1 MEGNMKRVVITG
13 MGCVSPFGTGTDTAW
28 EAVINGQSGIRQLTG
43 VDIDKQLVKIGGEVP
58 EFNVED
64 YVDAKEARRLDKFIL
79 YAIMA
84 ADEAAKSGNFDIE
97 KEDPYRVGVIIGS
110 AQGGLATMAQSHEV
124 MLSRGYYKCSPFTV
138 PMMIPN
144 MATGKVSIRLGAK
157 GVNKAIATA
166 CATGAHSIGDAY
178 RSIQCGDADII
189 FAGGTDSKIC
199 NFGVGAFTSA
209 KTLSKRNDELQKASR
224 PYDKDRDGFVMSEGA
239 AVVMLEE
246 LEHAKAR
253 GAKILA
259 EIVGYGQ
266 SADSYDMV
274 APDPDGK
281 GAEYAIRAAMKGA
294 GITEK
299 DVDYINTHGTSTHV
313 GDIAESKTIERIFGN
328 KDENKKLLVSST
340 KSMTG
345 HMLGA
350 AGAIE
355 AIFAIETTM
364 NDVVPPTINIENQ
377 DEEVGDLDYVPN
389 KAREHKVE
397 YALSNSFGFGGCNA
411 VLIFKKYNG

>member
-1 MEGNMKRVVITG
+1 MRRVVITG
-13 MGCVSPFGTGTDTAW
+13 MGCISPYGVGVDNAW
-28 EAVINGQSGIRQLTG
+28 NAVLNGKSGIRNLT

-58 EFNVED
+58 EFNAEE
-64 YVDAKEARRLDKFIL
+64 YVDAKEAKRLDKFIL
-79 YAIMA
+79 YAIIA

-97 KEDPYRVGVIIGS
+97 KEDPYRVGVVIGS
-110 AQGGLATMAQSHEV
+110 AQGGLYSMAQNHEV
-124 MLSRGYYKCSPFTV
+124 MLNRGYYKCSPFTV

-144 MATGKVSIRLGAK
+144 MAAGKVSIRLGAK
-157 GVNKAIATA
+157 GINKAIATA
-166 CATGAHSIGDAY
+166 CATGAHSIGDAF
-178 RSIQCGDADII
+178 RSIQWGDADVV
-189 FAGGTDSKIC
+189 FAGGSDSKIS

-209 KTLSKRNDELQKASR
+209 RTLSKRNDEPQKASR

-239 AVVMLEE
+239 AVLMLEE

-253 GAKILA
+253 GAKIYA

-266 SADSYDMV
+266 SADAHDMV

-281 GAEYAIRAAMKGA
+281 GAEYAINAAMKDA
-294 GITEK
+294 GISKE
-299 DVDYINTHGTSTHV
+299 DINYINTHGTSTHV
-313 GDIAESKTIERIFGN
+313 GDIAESKTVERIFGN
-328 KDENKKLLVSST
+328 KDENKNLLVSST

-364 NDVVPPTINIENQ
+364 NDVVPPTINLDNQ
-377 DEEVGDLDYVPN
+377 DEEVGNLDYVPYT
-389 KAREHKVE
+389 ARKHTVN

-411 VLIFKKYNG
+411 VLIFKKY

>member
-1 MEGNMKRVVITG
+1 MKRVVITG
-13 MGCVSPFGTGTDTAW
+13 MGCVSPFGVGVDKAW
-28 EAVINGQSGIRQLTG
+28 DAVTNGKSGIRQLT

-58 EFNVED
+58 EYNAED
-64 YVDAKEARRLDKFIL
+64 YVDAKEAKRLDKFIL

-97 KEDPYRVGVIIGS
+97 KEDPYRVGVVIGS
-110 AQGGLATMAQSHEV
+110 AQGGLATMAQNHEV

-144 MATGKVSIRLGAK
+144 MAAGKVSIRLGAK
-157 GVNKAIATA
+157 GMNKAIATA

-178 RSIQCGDADII
+178 RFIQYGDADII
-189 FAGGTDSKIC
+189 FAGGTDSKIS

-209 KTLSKRNDELQKASR
+209 KTLSKRNDEPEKASR

-239 AVVMLEE
+239 AVVILEE

-253 GAKILA
+253 GAKIYA

-266 SADSYDMV
+266 SADAYDMV
-274 APDPDGK
+274 APDPEGK
-281 GAEYAIRAAMKGA
+281 GAEYAINAAMKDA
-294 GITEK
+294 GITK
-299 DVDYINTHGTSTHV
+299 SDIDYINTHGTSTHV

-328 KDENKKLLVSST
+328 KDENTKLLVSST

-355 AIFAIETTM
+355 AIFSIETTM
-364 NDVVPPTINIENQ
+364 NDVVPPTINLENQ
-377 DEEVGDLDYVPN
+377 DEEVGNLDYVPN

-397 YALSNSFGFGGCNA
+397 YALSNSFGFGGTNA
-411 VLIFKKYNG
+411 VLIFKKYN

>member
-1 MEGNMKRVVITG
+1 MKRVVITG
-13 MGCVSPFGTGTDTAW
+13 MECVSPFGTGTDTAW

-144 MATGKVSIRLGAK
+144 MAAGKVSIRLGAK

-209 KTLSKRNDELQKASR
+209 KTLSKRNDEPQKASR

>member
-1 MEGNMKRVVITG
+1 MKRVVITG
-13 MGCVSPFGTGTDTAW
+13 MGCVSPFGVGVDKAW
-28 EAVINGQSGIRQLTG
+28 DAVTNGKSGIRQLT

-58 EFNVED
+58 EYNAED
-64 YVDAKEARRLDKFIL
+64 YVDAKEAKRLDKFIL

-97 KEDPYRVGVIIGS
+97 KEDPYRVGVVIGS
-110 AQGGLATMAQSHEV
+110 AQGGLATMAQNHEV

-144 MATGKVSIRLGAK
+144 MAAGKVSIRLGAK
-157 GVNKAIATA
+157 GMNKAIATA

-178 RSIQCGDADII
+178 RFIQYGDADII
-189 FAGGTDSKIC
+189 FAGGTDSKIS

-209 KTLSKRNDELQKASR
+209 KTLSKRNDEPEKASR

-253 GAKILA
+253 GAKIYA

-266 SADSYDMV
+266 SADAYDMV
-274 APDPDGK
+274 APDPEGK
-281 GAEYAIRAAMKGA
+281 GAEYAINAAMKDA
-294 GITEK
+294 GITK
-299 DVDYINTHGTSTHV
+299 SDIDYINTHGTSTHV

-328 KDENKKLLVSST
+328 KDENTKLLVSST

-345 HMLGA
+345 LMLGA

-355 AIFAIETTM
+355 AIFSIETTM
-364 NDVVPPTINIENQ
+364 NDVVPPTINLENQ
-377 DEEVGDLDYVPN
+377 DEEVGNLDYVPN

-397 YALSNSFGFGGCNA
+397 YALSNSFGFGGTNA
-411 VLIFKKYNG
+411 VLIFKKYN

>member
-1 MEGNMKRVVITG
+1 MKRVVITG
-13 MGCVSPFGTGTDTAW
+13 MGCVSPFGIGVDKAW
-28 EAVINGQSGIRQLTG
+28 DAVTNGKSGIRQLT

-58 EFNVED
+58 EYNAED
-64 YVDAKEARRLDKFIL
+64 YVDAKEAKRLDKFIL

-97 KEDPYRVGVIIGS
+97 KEDPYRVGVVIGS
-110 AQGGLATMAQSHEV
+110 AQGGLSTMAQNHEV
-124 MLSRGYYKCSPFTV
+124 MLQRGYYKCSPFTV

-144 MATGKVSIRLGAK
+144 MAAGKVSIRLGAK
-157 GVNKAIATA
+157 GMNKAIATA

-178 RSIQCGDADII
+178 RSIQYGDADII
-189 FAGGTDSKIC
+189 FAGGTDSKIS

-209 KTLSKRNDELQKASR
+209 KTLSKRNDEPEKASR

-239 AVVMLEE
+239 AVLMLEE
-246 LEHAKAR
+246 YEHAKAR
-253 GAKILA
+253 GAKIYA

-266 SADSYDMV
+266 SADAYDMV
-274 APDPDGK
+274 APDPNGK
-281 GAEYAIRAAMKGA
+281 GAEYAMNAAMKDA
-294 GITEK
+294 GISIA
-299 DVDYINTHGTSTHV
+299 DVDYINAHGTSTHV

-328 KDENKKLLVSST
+328 KDSNKKLLVSST

-364 NDVVPPTINIENQ
+364 NDIVPPTINLENQ
-377 DEEVGDLDYVPN
+377 DEEVGDLDYVAN

-397 YALSNSFGFGGCNA
+397 YALSNSFGFGGTNA
-411 VLIFKKYNG
+411 VLIFKKYN

>member
-1 MEGNMKRVVITG
+1 MKRVVITG
-13 MGCVSPFGTGTDTAW
+13 MGCVSPFGIGVDKAW
-28 EAVINGQSGIRQLTG
+28 DAVTNGKSGIRQLT

-58 EFNVED
+58 EYNAED
-64 YVDAKEARRLDKFIL
+64 YVDAKEAKRLDKFIL

-97 KEDPYRVGVIIGS
+97 KEDPYRVGVVIGS
-110 AQGGLATMAQSHEV
+110 AQGGLSTMAQNHEV
-124 MLSRGYYKCSPFTV
+124 MLQRGYYKCSPFTV

-144 MATGKVSIRLGAK
+144 MAAGKVSIRLGAK
-157 GVNKAIATA
+157 GMNKAIATA

-178 RSIQCGDADII
+178 RSIQYGDADII
-189 FAGGTDSKIC
+189 FAGGTDSKIS

-209 KTLSKRNDELQKASR
+209 KTLSKRNDEPEKASR
-224 PYDKDRDGFVMSEGA
+224 PYDKERDGFVMSEGA
-239 AVVMLEE
+239 AVLMLEE
-246 LEHAKAR
+246 YEHAKAR
-253 GAKILA
+253 GAKIYA

-266 SADSYDMV
+266 SADAYDMV
-274 APDPDGK
+274 APDPNGK
-281 GAEYAIRAAMKGA
+281 GAEYAMNAAMKDA
-294 GITEK
+294 GISIA
-299 DVDYINTHGTSTHV
+299 DVDYINAHGTSTHV

-328 KDENKKLLVSST
+328 KDSNKKLLVSST

-364 NDVVPPTINIENQ
+364 NDIVPPTINLENQ

-397 YALSNSFGFGGCNA
+397 YALSNSFGFGGTNA
-411 VLIFKKYNG
+411 VLIFKKYN

>member
-1 MEGNMKRVVITG
+1 MKRVVITG
-13 MGCVSPFGTGTDTAW
+13 MGCVSPFGVGVDKAW
-28 EAVINGQSGIRQLTG
+28 DAVTNGKSGIRQLT

-58 EFNVED
+58 EYNAED
-64 YVDAKEARRLDKFIL
+64 FVDAKEAKRLDKFIL

-97 KEDPYRVGVIIGS
+97 KEDPYRVGVVIGS
-110 AQGGLATMAQSHEV
+110 AQGGLATMAQNHEV

-144 MATGKVSIRLGAK
+144 MAAGKVSIRLGAK
-157 GVNKAIATA
+157 GMNKAIATA

-178 RSIQCGDADII
+178 RFIQYGDADII
-189 FAGGTDSKIC
+189 FAGGTDSKIS

-209 KTLSKRNDELQKASR
+209 KTLSKRNDEPEKASR

-253 GAKILA
+253 GAKIYA

-266 SADSYDMV
+266 SADAYDMV
-274 APDPDGK
+274 APDPEGK
-281 GAEYAIRAAMKGA
+281 GAEYAINAAMKDA
-294 GITEK
+294 GITK
-299 DVDYINTHGTSTHV
+299 SDIDYINTHGTSTHV

-328 KDENKKLLVSST
+328 KDENTKLLVSST

-355 AIFAIETTM
+355 AIFSIETTM
-364 NDVVPPTINIENQ
+364 NDVVPPTINLENQ
-377 DEEVGDLDYVPN
+377 DEEVGNLDYVPN

-397 YALSNSFGFGGCNA
+397 YALSNSFGFGGTNA
-411 VLIFKKYNG
+411 VLIFKKYN

>member
-1 MEGNMKRVVITG
+1 MKRVVITG
-13 MGCVSPFGTGTDTAW
+13 MGCVSPFGVGVDKAW
-28 EAVINGQSGIRQLTG
+28 DAVTKGKSGIRQLT

-58 EFNVED
+58 EYNAED
-64 YVDAKEARRLDKFIL
+64 YVDAKEAKRLDKFIL

-97 KEDPYRVGVIIGS
+97 KEDPYRVGVVIGS
-110 AQGGLATMAQSHEV
+110 AQGGLATMAQNHEV

-144 MATGKVSIRLGAK
+144 MAAGKVSIRLGAK
-157 GVNKAIATA
+157 GMNKAIATA

-178 RSIQCGDADII
+178 RFIQYGDADII
-189 FAGGTDSKIC
+189 FAGGTDSKIS

-209 KTLSKRNDELQKASR
+209 KTLSKRNDEPEKASR

-253 GAKILA
+253 GAKIYA

-266 SADSYDMV
+266 SADAYDMV
-274 APDPDGK
+274 APDPEGK
-281 GAEYAIRAAMKGA
+281 GAEYAINAAMKDA
-294 GITEK
+294 GITK
-299 DVDYINTHGTSTHV
+299 SDIDYINTHGTSTHV

-328 KDENKKLLVSST
+328 KDENTKLLVSST

-355 AIFAIETTM
+355 AIFSIETTM
-364 NDVVPPTINIENQ
+364 NDIVPPTINLENQ
-377 DEEVGDLDYVPN
+377 DEEVGNLDYVPN

-397 YALSNSFGFGGCNA
+397 YALSNSFGFGGTNA
-411 VLIFKKYNG
+411 VLIFKKYN

>member
-1 MEGNMKRVVITG
+1 MKRVVITG
-13 MGCVSPFGTGTDTAW
+13 MGCVSPFGVGVDKAW
-28 EAVINGQSGIRQLTG
+28 DAVTNGKSGIRQLT

-58 EFNVED
+58 EYNAED
-64 YVDAKEARRLDKFIL
+64 YVDAKEAKRLDKFIL

-97 KEDPYRVGVIIGS
+97 KEDPYRVGVVIGS
-110 AQGGLATMAQSHEV
+110 AQGGLATMAQNHEV

-144 MATGKVSIRLGAK
+144 MAAGKVSIRLGAK
-157 GVNKAIATA
+157 GMNKAIATA

-178 RSIQCGDADII
+178 RFIQYGDADII
-189 FAGGTDSKIC
+189 FAGGTDSKIS

-209 KTLSKRNDELQKASR
+209 KTLSKRNDEPEKASR

-253 GAKILA
+253 GAKIYA

-266 SADSYDMV
+266 SADAYDMV
-274 APDPDGK
+274 APDPEGK
-281 GAEYAIRAAMKGA
+281 GAEYAINAAMKDA
-294 GITEK
+294 GITK
-299 DVDYINTHGTSTHV
+299 SDIDYINTHGTSTHV

-328 KDENKKLLVSST
+328 KDENTKLLVSST
-340 KSMTG
+340 NSMTG

-355 AIFAIETTM
+355 AIFSIETTM
-364 NDVVPPTINIENQ
+364 NDVVPPTINLENQ
-377 DEEVGDLDYVPN
+377 DEEVGNLDYVPN

-397 YALSNSFGFGGCNA
+397 YALSNSFGFGGTNA
-411 VLIFKKYNG
+411 VLIFKKYN